1 MGEAKN
7 RGTLGDRLAAAQAEE
22 RRTDKVNA
30 MIDSVS
36 KELING
42 SPKKAAQALQDLAYY
57 CKQSEELFQ
66 QMRRLAV
73 TLAISKSN
81 ELFIMEKLKIA
92 EGDLRDERRIKH

>member
-7 RGTLGDRLAAAQAEE
+7 RGTLGDRLAAAQEEE
-22 RRTDKVNA
+22 RKTDKVNA
-30 MIDSVS
+30 MIDQVS
-36 KELING
+36 NELING
-42 SPKKAAQALQDLAYY
+42 SPKKAAQALQELAYY
-57 CKQSEELFQ
+57 CKQSEELFI

-92 EGDLRDERRIKH
+92 EEDLRDERRIKH